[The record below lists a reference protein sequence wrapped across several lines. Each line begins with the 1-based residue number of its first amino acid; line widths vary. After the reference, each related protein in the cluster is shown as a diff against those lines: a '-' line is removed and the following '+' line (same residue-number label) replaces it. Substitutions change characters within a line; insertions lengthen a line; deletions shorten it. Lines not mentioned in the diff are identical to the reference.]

1 MATRSKSTPRNP
13 ESGYTLLIALLI
25 VATILLI
32 TAAAAPNIYV
42 EGRRDR
48 DEEMIWRGQQY
59 TRAIGLYYRKYGHY
73 PHTIDDLVKS
83 DNQIR
88 FLRQAYKDPMN
99 TDDGSW
105 RLIYVGPGGVLINS
119 VMYTNIAQVGL
130 PVSGAPAPGGAN
142 GDQGSSFGTPT
153 ASGAPPTGPG
163 AAPSNSTDDDS
174 GPTPL
179 MGDVVG
185 GNLVGVGSKVKKPSI
200 KVYNGGATYYQW
212 EFIWKPLQAQQA
224 GAPVGAQSPEASGTA
239 ASPTGTPAAPATSPA
254 PEAGPSASP
263 SPSPGP

>member
-73 PHTIDDLVKS
+73 PNTIDDLVKS

-105 RLIYVGPGGVLINS
+105 RLIYVGPG
-119 VMYTNIAQVGL
+119 
-130 PVSGAPAPGGAN
+130 
-142 GDQGSSFGTPT
+142 
-153 ASGAPPTGPG
+153 
-163 AAPSNSTDDDS
+163 
-174 GPTPL
+174 
-179 MGDVVG
+179 
-185 GNLVGVGSKVKKPSI
+185 
-200 KVYNGGATYYQW
+200 
-212 EFIWKPLQAQQA
+212 
-224 GAPVGAQSPEASGTA
+224 
-239 ASPTGTPAAPATSPA
+239 
-254 PEAGPSASP
+254 
-263 SPSPGP
+263 

>member
-1 MATRSKSTPRNP
+1 MMIANAKSPQRNP

-59 TRAIGLYYRKYGHY
+59 VRAISLYYKKYGRY
-73 PHTIDDLVKS
+73 PQTIDDLTKS

-99 TDDGSW
+99 TEDGTW
-105 RLIYVGPGGVLINS
+105 RLIYIGPGGVLINS

-130 PVSGAPAPGGAN
+130 PMGATPPAGMSAGDEGGS
-142 GDQGSSFGTPT
+142 D
-153 ASGAPPTGPG
+153 G
-163 AAPSNSTDDDS
+163 AATSGTAGASTTSLDDGS
-174 GPTPL
+174 QPTPNL
-179 MGDVVG
+179 TDVIG
-185 GNLVGVGSKVKKPSI
+185 GNLIGVGSKVKKPSI
-200 KVYNGGATYYQW
+200 KVYNGGTTYYQW
-212 EFIWKPLQAQQA
+212 EFIWKPVQTQQI
-224 GAPVGAQSPEASGTA
+224 G
-239 ASPTGTPAAPATSPA
+239 AAPAPAPSAPPSGTGPYGNVPVQLNSMPAETPAPPSDSQPSPA
-254 PEAGPSASP
+254 PGP
-263 SPSPGP
+263 